1 MATFQELQLLQQLVD
16 SVLPDGVTE
25 GEGLEVISM
34 AQDIGAT
41 PQRLALMSGI
51 PEEEVRGA
59 ISAFSPNSSLLNYD
73 VGFTNPYTRDNDASG
88 FTEGGSDNAT
98 QTLSLIH
105 I

>member
-73 VGFTNPYTRDNDASG
+73 VGFTNPYTNFR
-88 FTEGGSDNAT
+88 
-98 QTLSLIH
+98 L
-105 I
+105 